1 MWSYWE
7 FVSLQNVFNWEGGDG
22 VNFSS
27 ESGSPEAGVP
37 SRRRGMSHLQWGEKL
52 ILPLPFCYTETLNRS
67 VDAHLHWGGQS
78 LQCIQIIGSN
88 ANSFQRFPHR
98 NNFTSYL
105 GP

>member
-1 MWSYWE
+1 MSR
-7 FVSLQNVFNWEGGDG
+7 LQ
-22 VNFSS
+22 
-27 ESGSPEAGVP
+27 
-37 SRRRGMSHLQWGEKL
+37 QGEKL